1 MLDIGVKR
9 YCTQGQISWLC
20 AYQLTQRQLRLSPS
34 PFQNSRACFA
44 SAANAAT
51 KEGPDAKKEAKKS
64 AMQTILSAVKVTL
77 ITVEL
82 SQIVEL

>member
-1 MLDIGVKR
+1 MLDIGVRR
-9 YCTQGQISWLC
+9 YCTPGQISWFC
-20 AYQLTQRQLRLSPS
+20 AKLTQRQLKLSPS

-77 ITVEL
+77 ITVQM
-82 SQIVEL
+82 S